1 MNITKTRLKNLQA
14 QKRSKQQDIKR
25 LKYFLDGNEKTL
37 LLDQEE
43 KLLKI
48 DEQSIVRA
56 RRTIASLQAEIAE
69 LDRLI
74 DRAKAVAA

>member
-14 QKRSKQQDIKR
+14 QKRSKQKDVNR
-25 LKYFLDGNEKTL
+25 LQYFLDGNEKTL

-43 KLLKI
+43 KVLKI
-48 DEQSIVRA
+48 DPQSIARA
-56 RRTIASLQAEIAE
+56 KRTIDSLTAEIAE